1 MKPVK
6 PPSARRISVSFAALF
21 ASAAIACAGGADV
34 DSVGSMSLTGAG
46 ATFPYPMYSK
56 WFAEYN
62 RLHPNIQINYQSI
75 GSGGGIRQVSE
86 GVVDFGAT
94 DGPMTEQNLADFK
107 TKRGTD
113 VIHFPTVLGA
123 VVPAYNIPDVTA
135 TLRFTPDALAGIYL
149 GRITKWND
157 PLIASTNPGVTLPA
171 SDIVV
176 VHRAD
181 GSGTTYVWVDYLS
194 KVSPEWK
201 ERVGVAPSVAWPVGI
216 GGNGNEGVMALV
228 RQTPG
233 AIGYVEL
240 IYAMQTNTLYGSVQ
254 NSSGNFVTANLA
266 SVTAAAAAAAENMPA
281 DFRVSITNAPGA
293 DAYPVSSFTWLLVP
307 ATFDD
312 PAKRQVVV
320 DFLTWMLGDG
330 QEMTEA
336 LHYAKLPAKVI
347 AMERE
352 ALARIQ

>member
-1 MKPVK
+1 M
-6 PPSARRISVSFAALF
+6 RTLVSHLRCTALATLVVPAFAVG
-21 ASAAIACAGGADV
+21 CAGGGDAGMAM
-34 DSVGSMSLTGAG
+34 SVSLTGAG
-46 ATFPYPMYSK
+46 ATFPFPMYSK
-56 WFAEYN
+56 WFSEYN
-62 RLHPNIQINYQSI
+62 RLHPNIEINYQSI
-75 GSGGGIRQVSE
+75 GSGGGIRQVSD

-94 DGPMTEQNLADFK
+94 DGPMTDQHLADFK

-123 VVPAYNIPDVTA
+123 VVPSYNIPGITD
-135 TLRFTPDALAGIYL
+135 TLRFTPGALAGIFL
-149 GRITKWND
+149 GRVTKWND
-157 PLIASTNPGVTLPA
+157 PLIASANPGVPLPA

-181 GSGTTYVWVDYLS
+181 GSGTTYVWVDYLA

-201 ERVGVAPSVAWPVGI
+201 ERVGVATSVAWPVGL
-216 GGNGNEGVMALV
+216 GGNGNEGVMQLV

-254 NSSGNFVTANLA
+254 NASGTFVAANLA
-266 SVTAAAAAAAENMPA
+266 SVTAAAAGAAEDMPA

-307 ATFDD
+307 TTFTD
-312 PAKRQVVV
+312 PAKQKVMV

-330 QEMTEA
+330 QAMTEA
-336 LHYAKLPAKVI
+336 LHYAKLPERVV